1 MRGEPGAER
10 ATLVVGYEDV
20 RRLLDLETVLD
31 LQREAFIH
39 IADERT
45 TTAPNLWL
53 RPRLKSRGWI
63 KVLAGHDEEMGVL
76 GSKIIARFP
85 ENPPGTNLGA
95 VILLFD
101 ETFGFPA
108 AIVDGSHITALKTA
122 AGAALATAALARPDG
137 RAIGVVGSG
146 ELAWWSLAFL
156 AGACPNL
163 RAVTVYSRSVDRR
176 EGFAARAREEL
187 GFEARAVKS
196 VSEATRA
203 ADVIVTATNATEAVL
218 LPEHVGPGQHINAV
232 GIRTEIAPEVI
243 AHATVFCEGRRE
255 ALVDGKFGVAL
266 RAGAVREEDLGP
278 MLGEVLSE
286 RHGGRTSSDELTLF
300 DSSGVAIQDLVCAR
314 AVVERARAAGAGTL
328 LNLAPEVGADA

>member
-1 MRGEPGAER
+1 MTDDRGAER
-10 ATLVVGYEDV
+10 ATLAVGYEDV

-31 LQREAFIH
+31 LQREAFVH
-39 IADERT
+39 IADGRT
-45 TTAPNLWL
+45 MAAPNLWL
-53 RPRLKSRGWI
+53 RPPLKSRGWI
-63 KVLAGHDEEMGVL
+63 KILAGFDQEIGLL

-101 ETFGFPA
+101 ESFGFPV
-108 AIVDGSHITALKTA
+108 AIVDGNHITALKTA
-122 AGAALATAALARPDG
+122 AGAALATEALARPDG

-156 AGACPNL
+156 TIACPHL
-163 RAVTVYSRSVDRR
+163 RTVAVYSRSEKRR
-176 EGFAARAREEL
+176 ETFAVRASEEL
-187 GFEARAVKS
+187 GFDARAVPS
-196 VSEATRA
+196 VPEATRD
-203 ADVIVTATNATEAVL
+203 ADVIVTATNATEPVL
-218 LPEHVGPGQHINAV
+218 LPEHTRPGQHINAV

-243 AHATVFCEGRRE
+243 ADATVFCEGRSE
-255 ALVDGKFGVAL
+255 ALADGKFGVAL

-278 MLGEVLSE
+278 MLGEVLSG
-286 RHGGRTSSDELTLF
+286 RHGGRTSADELTLF

-328 LNLAPEVGADA
+328 LNLAPDVGADT